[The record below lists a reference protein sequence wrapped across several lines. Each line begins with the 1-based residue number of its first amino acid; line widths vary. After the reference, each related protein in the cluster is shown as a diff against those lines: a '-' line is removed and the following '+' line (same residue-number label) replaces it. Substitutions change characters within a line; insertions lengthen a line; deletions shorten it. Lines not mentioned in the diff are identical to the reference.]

1 MQWIQRVRISKA
13 QDPPRHRLAHG
24 VAQAKIRAH
33 SLGMQ
38 GKGNEEGWEYLQMW
52 FEEVLKHGRTKPLG
66 IFVKAI
72 LVAHKYEAP
81 VQAELLPS
89 MRSSSFHLK

>member
-1 MQWIQRVRISKA
+1 MRKA
-13 QDPPRHRLAHG
+13 
-24 VAQAKIRAH
+24 
-33 SLGMQ
+33 
-38 GKGNEEGWEYLQMW
+38 GNIYKCGLRK
-52 FEEVLKHGRTKPLG
+52 VLKHGRTKPLG